1 MEKLALG
8 ATTKMTSFSIL
19 RQSIKMAMQTTIDS
33 AKTVG
38 MVSLSGMMSGLI
50 FAE

>member
-19 RQSIKMAMQTTIDS
+19 RQSIKMAMQTTIAS

-38 MVSLSGMMSGLI
+38 IM
-50 FAE
+50 